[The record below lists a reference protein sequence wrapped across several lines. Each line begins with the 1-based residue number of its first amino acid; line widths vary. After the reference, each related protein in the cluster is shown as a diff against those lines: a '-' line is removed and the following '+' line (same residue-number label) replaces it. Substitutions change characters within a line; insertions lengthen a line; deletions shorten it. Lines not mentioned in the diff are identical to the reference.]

1 MSMRGNRFQT
11 TTGDTMKT
19 AAIHT
24 ILVVLALPR
33 PVLALTVRMN
43 AIIAAME
50 ASTST
55 FPSPPVVLT
64 TASSHVSALGT
75 AEVATK
81 TRAVGTIQA
90 RDDAKKLVIADAGQL
105 HAYVQQVVNAS
116 PNQAETIAAAAAMT
130 IRKNGAHP
138 KSDLTVK
145 QTVSQT
151 VHAVAQNAKGAKSH
165 EWQYSV
171 DGGKTWTSAPPTT
184 QASTTIQ
191 NLPSGT
197 LVQFRQR
204 AVTKTGPGDWTPPV
218 TLAVS

>member
-1 MSMRGNRFQT
+1 MSS
-11 TTGDTMKT
+11 KVVS
-19 AAIHT
+19 T
-24 ILVVLALPR
+24 ILVVVALPR

-43 AIIAAME
+43 AIIAAMT
-50 ASTST
+50 ASKST

-64 TASSHVSALGT
+64 TASSHVSALAT

-116 PNQAETIAAAAAMT
+116 PDQAATIAAAAAMT
-130 IRKNGAHP
+130 LRKNGAHP

-145 QTVSQT
+145 QTLSQT
-151 VHAVAQNAKGAKSH
+151 VHVVAKSVQGARSH
-165 EWQYSV
+165 EWQFST
-171 DGGKTWTSAPPTT
+171 DGGKTWTSAPPTA

-204 AVTKTGPGDWTPPV
+204 VITKVGAGDWTPPV